1 MTSNQIRGEIGSR
14 LREAREYLGLSQEEA
29 AKATHLSRSAISLI
43 ESGQRKLDS
52 VELMDLAKLYQ
63 RPIAYFTNA
72 DFSIELDPQAAVFAR
87 NYSDLSDNDKKE
99 LRQFSKFLAMR
110 SSKEA

>member
-1 MTSNQIRGEIGSR
+1 MTSNQTRGEIGGR

-29 AKATHLSRSAISLI
+29 ANATHLSRSAISLI
-43 ESGQRKLDS
+43 ENGQRKLDS

-63 RPIAYFTNA
+63 RPIAYFTKE

-87 NYSDLSDNDKKE
+87 NFSELSDNDKEE
-99 LRQFSKFLAMR
+99 LQQFAKFLAMR
-110 SSKEA
+110 SSTEE